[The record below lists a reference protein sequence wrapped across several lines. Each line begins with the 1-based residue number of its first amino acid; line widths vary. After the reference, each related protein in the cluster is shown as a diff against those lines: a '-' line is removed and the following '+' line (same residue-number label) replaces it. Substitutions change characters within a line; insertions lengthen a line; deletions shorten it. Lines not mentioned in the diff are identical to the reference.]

1 MPAKKKQDDQEA
13 DNASEQTNEKV
24 ETVSAKRVIYTEID
38 DEVTSV
44 YDKIKATKGNN
55 IYIVVPKRAILFQSV
70 VNLKIL
76 KRKAEDDNKK
86 IYLITNDKNGI
97 HLAQKTGI
105 EVYDK
110 SNSEGKSGLFSSEP
124 DDDRL
129 KITPLKASVNATYE
143 ETPTRTTERKLSIG
157 EILHN
162 SKGKRA
168 IDISKIRT
176 AEKKPEVVKSRSKFV
191 IVAPNRHALI
201 GLIAVSLIILLVIVY
216 VALPG
221 VTVYL
226 TPTATVL
233 EKSVNIT
240 LADSQKNRAEL
251 ETNPS
256 HTVAAYPIS
265 TKVSKAISQY
275 ATGKKFSEK
284 GANASGKITIINT
297 TNNAWPLIPKT
308 RFQTKDGLVFRIA
321 GSITVPAATAQ
332 GSGKVEAFVIADQVD
347 AYEGIIGERGNIGPS
362 SFFLPGL
369 KADSQSKLYGESYEQ
384 MKGGVTDYLTYVT
397 AEDIETSKIRLKDEL
412 IKSALS
418 DLKVAVQ
425 QKAELVGQGTNY
437 TLLEGD
443 NQALKVSEPKIT
455 IDQSL
460 VGKELMEFKVSGEVD
475 VSGVY
480 YDHDAMLEILKNE
493 LLLKKSPQKELVRI
507 NEGSTT
513 YRIFQWDEDTGKI
526 KITANIK
533 GIEQFEID
541 PDKENGLRLLEK
553 IREHIAG
560 LDIEEAKIYIQN
572 LPEINKV
579 EIESW
584 PAWSPTVPSLTDNI
598 DFEIRDAVQ
607 AE

>member
-1 MPAKKKQDDQEA
+1 
-13 DNASEQTNEKV
+13 
-24 ETVSAKRVIYTEID
+24 
-38 DEVTSV
+38 
-44 YDKIKATKGNN
+44 
-55 IYIVVPKRAILFQSV
+55 
-70 VNLKIL
+70 
-76 KRKAEDDNKK
+76 
-86 IYLITNDKNGI
+86 
-97 HLAQKTGI
+97 
-105 EVYDK
+105 
-110 SNSEGKSGLFSSEP
+110 
-124 DDDRL
+124 
-129 KITPLKASVNATYE
+129 
-143 ETPTRTTERKLSIG
+143 
-157 EILHN
+157 
-162 SKGKRA
+162 
-168 IDISKIRT
+168 
-176 AEKKPEVVKSRSKFV
+176 
-191 IVAPNRHALI
+191 
-201 GLIAVSLIILLVIVY
+201 
-216 VALPG
+216 
-221 VTVYL
+221 
-226 TPTATVL
+226 
-233 EKSVNIT
+233 
-240 LADSQKNRAEL
+240 
-251 ETNPS
+251 
-256 HTVAAYPIS
+256 
-265 TKVSKAISQY
+265 
-275 ATGKKFSEK
+275 
-284 GANASGKITIINT
+284 
-297 TNNAWPLIPKT
+297 
-308 RFQTKDGLVFRIA
+308 FRIA

-332 GSGKVEAFVIADQVD
+332 GPGKVEAFVIADQVD

-369 KADSQSKLYGESYEQ
+369 KADSQSKLYAESSEQ

-397 AEDIETSKIRLKDEL
+397 AEDIETAKIRLKDEL

-443 NQALKVSEPKIT
+443 NQALKLGEAKIT
-455 IDQSL
+455 VDQSL

-507 NEGSTT
+507 NEESTT
-513 YRIFQWDEDTGKI
+513 YRIFQWDENTGKI

-533 GIEQFEID
+533 GIEQFQID